1 MADGPPPAALLERRE
16 HDCRLTSG
24 RWLVTLD
31 EARAFLVDRRL
42 LSITPSCW
50 LPSIFGACPPN
61 PDPGAR
67 GFAAMPA
74 DRWWWPGALSEQPG
88 VRRTKLLRGKVL
100 LMVDELFA
108 AIAPLCVREL
118 ARAEDGA
125 YGHDGQQLVAH
136 LDQQGPSILGDVRA
150 ALGFPPR
157 AMARVRQ
164 QLEAVGSGIRGEIK
178 LTPASSL
185 HMHTNPLAPR

>member
-1 MADGPPPAALLERRE
+1 
-16 HDCRLTSG
+16 
-24 RWLVTLD
+24 
-31 EARAFLVDRRL
+31 
-42 LSITPSCW
+42 
-50 LPSIFGACPPN
+50 
-61 PDPGAR
+61 
-67 GFAAMPA
+67 MPA

-88 VRRTKLLRGKVL
+88 VRRTKLVRGKVL

-164 QLEAVGSGIRGEIK
+164 QLEAVGAVITAENELPAARSGQRDTSRLARGGPCP
-178 LTPASSL
+178 PAFDKA
-185 HMHTNPLAPR
+185 PGLA

>member
-1 MADGPPPAALLERRE
+1 
-16 HDCRLTSG
+16 
-24 RWLVTLD
+24 
-31 EARAFLVDRRL
+31 
-42 LSITPSCW
+42 
-50 LPSIFGACPPN
+50 
-61 PDPGAR
+61 
-67 GFAAMPA
+67 MPA

-88 VRRTKLLRGKVL
+88 VRRTKLVRGKVL

-164 QLEAVGSGIRGEIK
+164 QLEAVGAGHREEIEPPRARGGA
-178 LTPASSL
+178 LDRSRA
-185 HMHTNPLAPR
+185 AGGAR